1 MSCTDLGHPVPT
13 TTRPEDSTVFAAL
26 ELSRKSWLVATSSP
40 GEERISKRVVAAGDG
55 PGLLALLAKLRET
68 AERRLGRAVRVVVI
82 QEAGLDGFWV
92 HRLLVDNGIESHV
105 VDAASLAVDRRKRR
119 RKTDAIDVEGLLRAL
134 MAWTR
139 GERRVCSMVR
149 PPSPEDEDRRRLCRE
164 REALVTER
172 IRHTNRIKGLLAG
185 QGILDFDPLRPKHR
199 ERLDELRTGDGRPL
213 PPCLL
218 AEIRRQLGRLD
229 AVVRDLATVE
239 AERNGLVGVRS
250 TDRPAQSA
258 AEAVEPGGVPEAVT
272 IPVAP
277 EIGPAVAPE
286 EAAPGA
292 ASEMARRRGQCGVG
306 DGTGRAGGA
315 ADEAQ
320 RHRAGVRRRALARSA
335 VPQLRQPA
343 PDRGLCRARP
353 GSLAERRH
361 RPRPGH
367 RQGGQSAAAQDDDPG
382 RLAVDPS
389 PAGIGDQPMVRQAR
403 RDGAR
408 AGAPDRDRRRGPQ
421 AAGRVVA
428 VRDPGRRS
436 GGRRPEGLRS
446 HTRRNPRTGTG
457 PVSRVRAGGG
467 RLEPWLRDAV

>member
-1 MSCTDLGHPVPT
+1 MSCTDFAHPVAT
-13 TTRPEDSTVFAAL
+13 ATRPEDITVFAAL
-26 ELSRKSWLVATSSP
+26 ELSRKSWLIATSSP
-40 GEERISKRVVAAGDG
+40 GEDRVSKRVVAAGDG

-68 AERRLGRAVRVVVI
+68 AERRLGGAVRVAVI
-82 QEAGLDGFWV
+82 QEAGLDGFWL
-92 HRLLVDNGIESHV
+92 HRLLVENGIESHV

-134 MAWTR
+134 MAWAR

-185 QGILDFDPLRPKHR
+185 QGVLDFDPLRPKHR
-199 ERLDELRTGDGRPL
+199 ERLEELRTGDGRPL

-250 TDRPAQSA
+250 TDRSAPRA
-258 AEAVEPGGVPEAVT
+258 AEAVESGGVPEAVA

-292 ASEMARRRGQCGVG
+292 ASEMAPAGASAASETAPAEPAALLMRLKGIGPEVAAVLWLEALFRSFGNRRQIAAYAGLAPVPWQSGGIDRDQGIAQAGNPRLRKTMIQLAWLWIRHQPGSAISRWFAERVGTARG
-306 DGTGRAGGA
+306 R
-315 ADEAQ
+315 
-320 RHRAGVRRRALARSA
+320 VRRIA
-335 VPQLRQPA
+335 
-343 PDRGLCRARP
+343 
-353 GSLAERRH
+353 
-361 RPRPGH
+361 
-367 RQGGQSAAAQDDDPG
+367 
-382 RLAVDPS
+382 
-389 PAGIGDQPMVRQAR
+389 I
-403 RDGAR
+403 
-408 AGAPDRDRRRGPQ
+408 
-421 AAGRVVA
+421 VA
-428 VRDPGRRS
+428 VARKLLVALWRYVTQGVV
-436 GGRRPEGLRS
+436 PEG
-446 HTRRNPRTGTG
+446 
-457 PVSRVRAGGG
+457 
-467 RLEPWLRDAV
+467 AVLKA

>member
-92 HRLLVDNGIESHV
+92 HRLLVDNAMDSHV
-105 VDAASLAVDRRKRR
+105 VDAASLAVDRRQRR

-185 QGILDFDPLRPKHR
+185 QGILDVDPLRPKHR
-199 ERLDELRTGDGRPL
+199 ERLEELRTGDGRPL

-239 AERNGLVGVRS
+239 AERNGLVGLRS
-250 TDRPAQSA
+250 ADRPVQSTTRGD
-258 AEAVEPGGVPEAVT
+258 EPAVEPEAVT
-272 IPVAP
+272 VPVAQ
-277 EIGPAVAPE
+277 ETGPAVAPE
-286 EAAPGA
+286 GAAPSAASEAAPAMASAVSVTAPAEPATLLMKLKGIGPEFA
-292 ASEMARRRGQCGVG
+292 AVLWLEALFRSFGNRRQIAAYAGLAPVPWQSGGIERDQGIAKAGNPRLRKTMIQLAWLWIRHQPGSAISQWFTKRVGTAR
-306 DGTGRAGGA
+306 GR
-315 ADEAQ
+315 
-320 RHRAGVRRRALARSA
+320 VRRIA
-335 VPQLRQPA
+335 
-343 PDRGLCRARP
+343 
-353 GSLAERRH
+353 
-361 RPRPGH
+361 
-367 RQGGQSAAAQDDDPG
+367 
-382 RLAVDPS
+382 
-389 PAGIGDQPMVRQAR
+389 I
-403 RDGAR
+403 
-408 AGAPDRDRRRGPQ
+408 
-421 AAGRVVA
+421 VA
-428 VRDPGRRS
+428 VARKLLVALWRYVTEGVV
-436 GGRRPEGLRS
+436 PEG
-446 HTRRNPRTGTG
+446 
-457 PVSRVRAGGG
+457 
-467 RLEPWLRDAV
+467 AVLKA